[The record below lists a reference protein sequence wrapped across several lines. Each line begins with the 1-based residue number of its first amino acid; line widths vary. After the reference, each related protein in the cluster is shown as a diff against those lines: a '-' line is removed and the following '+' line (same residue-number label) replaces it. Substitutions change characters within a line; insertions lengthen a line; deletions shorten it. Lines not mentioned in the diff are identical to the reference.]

1 MENDD
6 DEAIERL
13 IDEGKAEAYPASD
26 FNDKFI
32 GDLNH
37 DLNTLIQIRNRW
49 QSVTRDPKLE
59 KFLYELEHNTI
70 LKNNKIVLFTE
81 SRETAEYLAASINKK
96 FNGQALLYTGS
107 SSENIREKVIENF
120 DARTRHP
127 KDDYRILI
135 ATDVLSEGVNLH
147 RSNVV
152 INYDIPWN
160 PTRMMQR
167 VGRVNRVGTS
177 FEKIYTFN
185 FFPTIQ
191 ANEEIKL
198 KEAAEAKIHAFLTLL
213 GGDAALLTE
222 GEPIGSHELFNRLI
236 SKNSVTGEDNG
247 NDSELKYLSHI
258 KEIRDT
264 NPELFNKI
272 KRLPKKARSSKID
285 PHYPDNLLTYFKKG
299 KLSKFFLSNSQ
310 ETPLELDFITAA
322 SILECTPETT
332 RQGLPD
338 KIYPLLE
345 KNKQAF
351 YEATPDE
358 ALIVQRRSGRD
369 NAAEIAKIVK
379 LTLKNTQPT
388 LTEDQENYLKTLL
401 TRLYEGAI
409 PKQTAKETMK
419 RLDKLKN
426 EITNPQKVLAVLKLT
441 IPERFLQTHYA
452 ELSVNPAARREV
464 ILSLYLTK

>member
-6 DEAIERL
+6 DEAIQKL

-26 FNDKFI
+26 FTDKLINDLK
-32 GDLNH
+32 H
-37 DLNTLIQIRNRW
+37 DLATLIQIRNNW
-49 QSVTRDPKLE
+49 QKVTRDPKLE

-70 LKNNKIVLFTE
+70 LKNSKIVLFTE
-81 SRETAEYLAASINKK
+81 SRETAEYLADSINKK
-96 FNGQALLYTGS
+96 FNGEALLYTGS

-120 DARTRHP
+120 DARAKHP

-185 FFPTIQ
+185 FFPTKQ

-236 SKNSVTGEDNG
+236 SKNSVTGENNG
-247 NDSELKYLSHI
+247 NDSELKYLTHI
-258 KEIRDT
+258 KKIRDT
-264 NPELFNKI
+264 NPKLFDKI
-272 KRLPKKARSSKID
+272 KQLPKKARSSKTD
-285 PHYPDNLLTYFKKG
+285 PLYHDHLITFFKRG
-299 KLSKFFLSNSQ
+299 KLSKFFLSNPQ
-310 ETPLELDFITAA
+310 EAPIELDFITAA
-322 SILECTPETT
+322 GILECTPETT
-332 RQGLPD
+332 RQVLPD

-345 KNKQAF
+345 KNKRAF

-358 ALIVQRRSGRD
+358 ALSVQRRGGRD
-369 NAAEIAKIVK
+369 NATEIAKIIK
-379 LTLKNTQPT
+379 LTLKSPQST
-388 LTEDQENYLKTLL
+388 LTEEQKNYLNTLL
-401 TRLYEGAI
+401 TRLTEGAI
-409 PKQTAKETMK
+409 PKQTAKETIK
-419 RLDKLKN
+419 KLDELKN
-426 EITNPQKVLAVLKLT
+426 EIANPQKVIAVLKLT

-452 ELSVNPAARREV
+452 ESSENPASRREV